1 MDDFI
6 PLSLKP
12 SSVTAQYAF
21 TLKPD
26 SVADAFLRTLWSNM
40 SDIVHWNY
48 KWIILTKAMLT
59 LCSLGKKKKSS
70 SFMGQK
76 KYINNR

>member
-1 MDDFI
+1 MDNFI

-26 SVADAFLRTLWSNM
+26 SVADAFLRTL
-40 SDIVHWNY
+40 
-48 KWIILTKAMLT
+48 
-59 LCSLGKKKKSS
+59 
-70 SFMGQK
+70 
-76 KYINNR
+76 